1 MLTMRRRTQRRR
13 TVLAVVAAGV
23 AAVLWRW
30 FVRIH
35 TRMQVALLETL
46 DNHKEAGH

>member
-1 MLTMRRRTQRRR
+1 LLLLIGLVT
-13 TVLAVVAAGV
+13 AVV

-30 FVRIH
+30 LIRVH

-46 DNHKEAGH
+46 DKAD